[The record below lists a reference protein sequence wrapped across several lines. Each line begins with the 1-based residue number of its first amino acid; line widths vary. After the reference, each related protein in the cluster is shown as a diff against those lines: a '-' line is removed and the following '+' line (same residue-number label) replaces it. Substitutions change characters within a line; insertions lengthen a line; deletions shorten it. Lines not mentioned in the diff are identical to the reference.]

1 MLFLPSIRPQ
11 FTVDLR
17 EWYVAEYKEPLFVH
31 PPALLQVVFGLGG
44 CLLNPAYPV
53 APYWHCCAT
62 IRLPRWICWIKGV
75 SVAV

>member
-31 PPALLQVVFGLGG
+31 PPAWLQVVFGLGG
-44 CLLNPAYPV
+44 CLLNPRLSCGPV
-53 APYWHCCAT
+53 LALLRNDPLT
-62 IRLPRWICWIKGV
+62 PLDLLD
-75 SVAV
+75 